1 MKQQNQ
7 LSMWEKEKKVIQS
20 NITTPLPLNTIS
32 PFFFFITSHSH
43 LSPFL
48 SGNPK
53 GNENTRGIIYK
64 SKTWE
69 ENIIANEI
77 TNLMPKK

>member
-1 MKQQNQ
+1 MKSYSKSEVLNILHNMKQQNQ

-48 SGNPK
+48 SGNPN
-53 GNENTRGIIYK
+53 G
-64 SKTWE
+64 
-69 ENIIANEI
+69 
-77 TNLMPKK
+77 KKRT